1 MSICIFLLI
10 LMIIILVVSPRKGAE
25 EEFGGYIYLK
35 PCKRGDEIVAKCVRF
50 WKLLQPL
57 DILNR
62 NLVVILFFDTGNLD
76 LYLENK
82 DREPKLAE
90 RYKYEER
97 VEQLKNI
104 KLQNYCFT
112 KKKTGLAV
120 KKYKILRPHKHKL
133 EEYYKLCLFY
143 QNLFMAASNQW
154 TLIKDMKPYIKEG
167 MQLEVFGSTFNTRCK
182 YFGSITELDEPWGR
196 VGNAFEIFEKLREN
210 KPVEWRGIVVPT
222 DIILVNPPSGIG
234 LQYGVVEE
242 ILLILGNRHIK
253 IYLHLSNTTYTKIKN
268 ELPELQQYIV
278 HSKIALVAY
287 HDGVKKKFK
296 PGREWIE
303 LTLQS

>member
-1 MSICIFLLI
+1 MNICIFLLI
-10 LMIIILVVSPRKGAE
+10 LIIIIIVVSPRNGAE
-25 EEFGGYIYLK
+25 EEFSGYIYLK
-35 PCKRGDEIVAKCVRF
+35 PCKIRDETISKCVRF
-50 WKLLQPL
+50 WKLLQPM
-57 DILNR
+57 DILDR
-62 NLVVILFFDTGNLD
+62 NITMMLFFDSGNLD
-76 LYLENK
+76 LKNDKLEP
-82 DREPKLAE
+82 RLME
-90 RYKYEER
+90 RYKYIEKLK
-97 VEQLKNI
+97 QLEKI
-104 KLQNYCFT
+104 GLQNYCFS